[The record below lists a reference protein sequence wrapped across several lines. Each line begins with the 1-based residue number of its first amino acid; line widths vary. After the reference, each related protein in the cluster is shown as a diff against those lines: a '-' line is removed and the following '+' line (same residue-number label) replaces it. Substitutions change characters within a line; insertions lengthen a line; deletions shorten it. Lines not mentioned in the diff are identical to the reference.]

1 MKQIAILLLMA
12 IFATT
17 AGIAQ
22 EKQQKE
28 KAKKD
33 LPSPLIEVWGGMG
46 PTSVSGTEQSTSNRL
61 GGLFGVAFT
70 YPLTVQNNLHF
81 EGGYSFQGFKYL
93 PVSRSYQDT
102 TLSLDEA
109 EQRFNYFIITVQDR
123 YFFDKKRTYY
133 VNGGFYASY
142 LAQAKFQAGFNIKG
156 PDGLDEY
163 QEIDESNE
171 ASFTTFDF
179 GLTGGA
185 GVRLGNKSM
194 SNFTIEL
201 RFAYGLVNIAKTS
214 YLNEDPKARNF
225 YGVIKLGIDIPVMN

>member
-1 MKQIAILLLMA
+1 MKQIAIFLLIA
-12 IFATT
+12 IFTSAS
-17 AGIAQ
+17 GLAQ
-22 EKQQKE
+22 EKQKKE
-28 KAKKD
+28 KANKN
-33 LPSPLIEVWGGMG
+33 LPPPLIEVWGGMG

-61 GGLFGVAFT
+61 GGMFGAAFT
-70 YPLTVQNNLHF
+70 MPLSWQNNLHF
-81 EGGYSFQGFKYL
+81 EAGYSFQGFKYL
-93 PVSRSYQDT
+93 PVSRAYQDT
-102 TLSLDEA
+102 TISLDEA
-109 EQRFNYFIITVQDR
+109 EQRFNYFIITVQDK

-142 LAQAKFQAGFNIKG
+142 LAQAKFQAGFNLKG

-171 ASFTTFDF
+171 ANFSTFDF

-201 RFAYGLVNIAKTS
+201 RFAYGLVNVAKSS
-214 YLNEDPKARNF
+214 YLVDDPKARNF
-225 YGVIKLGIDIPVMN
+225 YGILKLGIDIPVRN

>member
-1 MKQIAILLLMA
+1 MKQIAIVLLLA
-12 IFATT
+12 IFTLST
-17 AGIAQ
+17 GLAQ
-22 EKQQKE
+22 EKQKKE
-28 KAKKD
+28 KVKKD

-46 PTSVSGTEQSTSNRL
+46 PTTVSGTEQATSNRL

-70 YPLTVQNNLHF
+70 YPLSEQNNLHF

-102 TLSLDEA
+102 TISIDGA
-109 EQRFNYFIITVQDR
+109 EQRFNYFIITAQDK

-133 VNGGFYASY
+133 VNGGLYASF

-163 QEIDESNE
+163 QELDESNE
-171 ASFTTFDF
+171 SSFTTFDF

-185 GVRLGNKSM
+185 GVRLGNKSL

-214 YLNEDPKARNF
+214 YLNDNPKARNF
-225 YGVIKLGIDIPVMN
+225 YGVIKLGVDIPVKN

>member
-1 MKQIAILLLMA
+1 MKQIAIFLLMA
-12 IFATT
+12 IFTVST
-17 AGIAQ
+17 GLAQ
-22 EKQQKE
+22 EKQKKE
-28 KAKKD
+28 KVKKD
-33 LPSPLIEVWGGMG
+33 LPSPLVEVWGGMG
-46 PTSVSGTEQSTSNRL
+46 PTTVTGTEQSTSSRL

-70 YPLTVQNNLHF
+70 YPLTEQNNLHF

-93 PVSRSYQDT
+93 PLSRSYQDT
-102 TLSLDEA
+102 TLSLEDA
-109 EQRFNYFIITVQDR
+109 EQRFNCFIITVQDK

-142 LAQAKFQAGFNIKG
+142 VAQAKFQASYTIKG
-156 PDGLDEY
+156 PDGLDER

-201 RFAYGLVNIAKTS
+201 RFAYGLVNVAKAS
-214 YLNEDPKARNF
+214 YLNDNPKARNF
-225 YGVIKLGIDIPVMN
+225 YGVLKLGIDIPVRN